1 MQRNQSDQ
9 TMFCVDKGMKL
20 IAFESQAEEG
30 LIQSTWDISKK
41 MRTYS

>member
-30 LIQSTWDISKK
+30 LIQSTWDVGKNS
-41 MRTYS
+41 